1 MRGPGPAVGLLR
13 HDNTLCSM
21 DASHPQVCA
30 TADGAAPNS
39 VEAGVT
45 PLLPGTTL
53 SFIYFFDFFH
63 AIVYF
68 FM

>member
-1 MRGPGPAVGLLR
+1 
-13 HDNTLCSM
+13 M